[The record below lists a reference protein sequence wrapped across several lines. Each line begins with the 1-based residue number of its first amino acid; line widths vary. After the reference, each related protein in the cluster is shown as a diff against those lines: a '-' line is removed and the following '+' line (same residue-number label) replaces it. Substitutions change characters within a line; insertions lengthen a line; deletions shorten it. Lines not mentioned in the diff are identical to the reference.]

1 MRARLERRYFGIAIA
16 DKILLGR
23 QLLLE
28 RADLGRKTG
37 FELPYRGIV
46 CLESL
51 LLRLELLLEQA
62 RCRRSFCRADFC
74 QLLGKRGDLCFKRFD
89 FVAAAS
95 ERLFL
100 FAELAF
106 ERLDP
111 LCRNAVPISRPAASF
126 DSR

>member
-1 MRARLERRYFGIAIA
+1 MRRREVRHLLIQRCELGLERRYFGIATA

-28 RADLGRKTG
+28 RVDLGRKTG

-51 LLRLELLLEQA
+51 LFRLELLLEQA
-62 RCRRSFCRADFC
+62 RRPLFRRAHFC

-106 ERLDP
+106 ERLD
-111 LCRNAVPISRPAASF
+111 L
-126 DSR
+126 